1 MSVRILAAHR
11 HGPLPALRPVALL
24 AVLALLFCLYVPQAH
39 GQPASGGAPT
49 LSPVLAPVVQDT
61 IVAPDVSASFESAL
75 KKAEDELADKTR
87 PLVMAFGSGFRD
99 KNDIS
104 VLQAGGYAQATVWDR
119 VTLHL
124 MGVTGEIHQDAKGER
139 RETGVW
145 RTAGEIGF
153 ADLYPTP
160 RVKLWGAF
168 LYEDFSLFNSIA
180 SFYSEPD
187 GDVAVYTRRP
197 LSRGYVLGGRLGGAY
212 LFPQGSE
219 MGLELRRESMWN
231 EHNRFDARLFNRVTD
246 LNRMSPDM
254 AVNKLRAF
262 ADLVTFPEHKL
273 RLDGGLESL
282 EDGNF
287 RTWGYA
293 HYQVPVLWSRN
304 EHWTVIRPNAYV
316 ESMAEQKPG
325 YFSPRSHVTVGCMLH
340 TIQEFTYL
348 DIEAEVNPQLLW
360 TADQTKK
367 ADTAAGIH
375 GLVNLTFKLGGVR
388 LGVGGFGYTD
398 TDGYWLLRGM
408 SFLKY
413 TF

>member
-1 MSVRILAAHR
+1 MTIRLPIFNNHGSRTTGHQGIWLAA
-11 HGPLPALRPVALL
+11 LMLL
-24 AVLALLFCLYVPQAH
+24 YCLQAAQAYC
-39 GQPASGGAPT
+39 QPTSGGAPM
-49 LSPVLAPVVQDT
+49 LSPVLAPVVEDT
-61 IVAPDVSASFESAL
+61 VFTPDVSESFESAL
-75 KKAEDELADKTR
+75 KKAEDELAEKTR
-87 PLVMAFGSGFRD
+87 PLAMAFGSGFRD

-104 VLQAGGYAQATVWDR
+104 VLQVGGYAQATVWDR

-124 MGVTGEIHQDAKGER
+124 TGSTGEIHQDAKGTR

-145 RTAGEIGF
+145 RTAAEIGF

-160 RVKLWGAF
+160 RFKIWGAF
-168 LYEDFSLFNSIA
+168 LYEGFSLFNGINSY
-180 SFYSEPD
+180 YSEQD
-187 GDVAVYTRRP
+187 GDVSVYSRRP
-197 LSRGYVLGGRLGGAY
+197 LYRGYVLGGRLGGAY
-212 LFPQGSE
+212 IFPQGSE

-231 EHNRFDARLFNRVTD
+231 EHNSFDARLFNRVID
-246 LNRMSPDM
+246 LNRMSPDL
-254 AVNKLRAF
+254 AVDKLHVF

-273 RLDGGLESL
+273 RLNGGLESL

-293 HYQVPVLWSRN
+293 HYQIPVLWSRN

-325 YFSPRSHVTVGCMLH
+325 YFSPKSHVTVGCMMH
-340 TIQEFTYL
+340 TIQEFSYL

-375 GLVNLTFKLGGVR
+375 GLLNLTFKLGDVR
-388 LGVGGFGYTD
+388 FGVGGFGYTD

-408 SFLKY
+408 SFVKY